1 MISSACPYRDVTD
14 GSNSKMWFRL
24 KGILSFSFI
33 WKDKLSVFSPA
44 GYIWDNA
51 AAETYQHLEATGTF
65 PVFMSFSFLSSSS
78 VSSHV
83 RKAGSTMNVN
93 ACRPYLKACPIE
105 RPLAKWGNQAA
116 LFTATNETVPPW
128 EIANPGENT
137 HTWPGLLFMLFSH
150 LSAPMNPCNTVE
162 VHTEQP
168 ATSPVD
174 SRQLEL
180 AMGSH
185 FLKCVKCPWRG
196 EDSLTRRVPMKNVCY
211 KVSASGLKACIY
223 IVINQNNNNSWLWSH
238 FVVFLGRMATFEA
251 NSFVF
256 FSFSF

>member
-1 MISSACPYRDVTD
+1 MTDTLIWMISSACPYRDVTD

-51 AAETYQHLEATGTF
+51 AAETHQHLEATGTF
-65 PVFMSFSFLSSSS
+65 PVFVSFSFLSSSS

-93 ACRPYLKACPIE
+93 ACRPYLKACPIK
-105 RPLAKWGNQAA
+105 RPLAKRGNQAA

-150 LSAPMNPCNTVE
+150 LSAPMNPCKT
-162 VHTEQP
+162 
-168 ATSPVD
+168 
-174 SRQLEL
+174 L
-180 AMGSH
+180 
-185 FLKCVKCPWRG
+185 
-196 EDSLTRRVPMKNVCY
+196 
-211 KVSASGLKACIY
+211 
-223 IVINQNNNNSWLWSH
+223 
-238 FVVFLGRMATFEA
+238 
-251 NSFVF
+251 
-256 FSFSF
+256 

>member
-1 MISSACPYRDVTD
+1 MEVIPKCDSASKAFCPFPLFEKTSWV
-14 GSNSKMWFRL
+14 F
-24 KGILSFSFI
+24 
-33 WKDKLSVFSPA
+33 FSPA

-65 PVFMSFSFLSSSS
+65 PVFVSFSFLSSSS

-105 RPLAKWGNQAA
+105 RPLAKRGNQAA

-150 LSAPMNPCNTVE
+150 LSAPMNPCKT
-162 VHTEQP
+162 
-168 ATSPVD
+168 
-174 SRQLEL
+174 L
-180 AMGSH
+180 
-185 FLKCVKCPWRG
+185 
-196 EDSLTRRVPMKNVCY
+196 
-211 KVSASGLKACIY
+211 
-223 IVINQNNNNSWLWSH
+223 
-238 FVVFLGRMATFEA
+238 
-251 NSFVF
+251 
-256 FSFSF
+256 